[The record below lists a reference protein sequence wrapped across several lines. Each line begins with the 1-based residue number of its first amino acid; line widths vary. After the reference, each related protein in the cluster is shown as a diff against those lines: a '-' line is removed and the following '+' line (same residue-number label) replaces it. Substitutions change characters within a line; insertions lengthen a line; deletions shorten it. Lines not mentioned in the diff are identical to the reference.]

1 MVQHFSIVYFM
12 LFIANVQVKYNIFYK
27 ESKKAYFP
35 CLVVFLAK
43 NCTIDENTLCEMRK
57 KYDRR
62 N

>member
-27 ESKKAYFP
+27 ESKKAY
-35 CLVVFLAK
+35 LAK

>member
-35 CLVVFLAK
+35 CLVVFFG
-43 NCTIDENTLCEMRK
+43 
-57 KYDRR
+57 
-62 N
+62 